1 MLVVEFFIFI
11 AVVIIGLKKKGSLGL
26 MSVLVLLIY
35 SLIFNKPI
43 HKPALSLGLI
53 ILSVITASSS
63 LAASGGIKLIAN
75 IIERIII
82 KHRTFITI
90 IAPLFTFFAT
100 ILCGTSYIVLTILP
114 LVAKISIEEKIKP
127 IYPLTACVIAA
138 NHGSLCSPI
147 SSPFLAT
154 THLLNLNSNYILITM
169 FISCFIGLLA
179 TILFNF
185 ISQRIDL
192 KKENNID
199 FDNIKF
205 EIDNIDFD
213 VNKAKK
219 AVLIFISGIFL
230 LFLYGLYSNI
240 RPKFIINNVASKCE
254 MTLLIP
260 LVMFS
265 IGALISIICNI
276 KIKDILE
283 QKTME
288 FGFQSIITILG
299 ISWLSASLI
308 ENSRSEILILL
319 NNFLKY
325 HDFFFGIILFLAS
338 IFLASQ
344 TAAILTI
351 LPLGITLGF
360 SDIKLLSILPFVD
373 GLFFIPLTAIF
384 SYAVECDKTGSTKSG
399 KYILDHSLMIPGAIA
414 TITSVIIMYIIL

>member
-11 AVVIIGLKKKGSLGL
+11 TVVILGLKKKGSLGL
-26 MSVLVLLIY
+26 MSVLGLLMY

-75 IIERIII
+75 IIEKIII

-154 THLLNLNSNYILITM
+154 THLLHLNSNYILITM

-213 VNKAKK
+213 IKKAKK
-219 AVLIFISGIFL
+219 GVLIFILGISL
-230 LFLYGLYSNI
+230 LFFYGLYSKI
-240 RPKFIINNVASKCE
+240 RPKFIINNEISECN

-299 ISWLSASLI
+299 ISWLSATLI
-308 ENSRSEILILL
+308 ENSRSEIMILL

-351 LPLGITLGF
+351 LPLGITLGY
-360 SDIKLLSILPFVD
+360 SDIKLLTILPFVD

-414 TITSVIIMYIIL
+414 TLTSVIVMFFLI

>member
-1 MLVVEFFIFI
+1 MPVVEFIIFTI
-11 AVVIIGLKKKGSLGL
+11 VVILGLKKKGSLGL
-26 MSVLVLLIY
+26 ISILGLLIY

-53 ILSVITASSS
+53 ILSVVTASSS

-75 IIERIII
+75 IIEKIII
-82 KHRTFITI
+82 KHKTFITI

-100 ILCGTSYIVLTILP
+100 ILCGTPYIVLTILP
-114 LVAKISIEEKIKP
+114 LVSKISIEERIKP
-127 IYPLTACVIAA
+127 IYPLTSCVIAA

-147 SSPFLAT
+147 SSPFLAA
-154 THLLNLNSNYILITM
+154 THLLNLSSNYILITM

-179 TILFNF
+179 TVLFNF

-192 KKENNID
+192 KKDNNIN

-205 EIDNIDFD
+205 DIDNIDFD
-213 VNKAKK
+213 INKAKK
-219 AVLIFISGIFL
+219 AVFIFISGISL
-230 LFLYGLYSNI
+230 LFFYGLYI
-240 RPKFIINNVASKCE
+240 DFRPKFIIHNSTYICN
-254 MTLLIP
+254 MDLLIP
-260 LVMFS
+260 LIMFS
-265 IGALISIICNI
+265 IGALISIVCNI

-288 FGFQSIITILG
+288 FGFKSIITIIG
-299 ISWLSASLI
+299 ISWLSSSLI
-308 ENSRSEILILL
+308 ENSRSEITILL
-319 NNFLKY
+319 NDFLKY
-325 HDFFFGIILFLAS
+325 HDFFFGTILFLSS

-351 LPLGITLGF
+351 IPLGITLGY

-414 TITSVIIMYIIL
+414 TITSVIVMFFLL